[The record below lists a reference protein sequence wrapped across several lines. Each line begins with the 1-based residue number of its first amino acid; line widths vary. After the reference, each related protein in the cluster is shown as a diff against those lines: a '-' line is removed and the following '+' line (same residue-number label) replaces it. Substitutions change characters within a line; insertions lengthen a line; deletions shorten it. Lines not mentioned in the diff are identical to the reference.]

1 MQLSTDFKIIAID
14 IVNLLANSHNILALK
29 LEAGFFFF
37 FSYTPFWKSAQQ
49 LKHLSHKWCS
59 ILPSLSVPLF
69 RYLVLMSPH
78 FPELSQRH

>member
-37 FSYTPFWKSAQQ
+37 FFLYSFLEECSAAQA
-49 LKHLSHKWCS
+49 LES
-59 ILPSLSVPLF
+59 
-69 RYLVLMSPH
+69 
-78 FPELSQRH
+78 